1 MNSIL
6 LDFFENTVN
15 YKKLKRSRKRRKLS
29 VREVAEQTGIP
40 IATLQRYEDGTT
52 KRVPSEAVI
61 KLSKL
66 YGTDYRCYYAWST
79 FPLFGS
85 ISGILLSLFYGISLE
100 TIYNGTLFG
109 ALIGITGM
117 FGLERIFKKLKD
129 NKNSE
134 VSNKTIIYNQLTEDQ
149 KKEYERY
156 KRTCNGFMDTDNIL
170 DDFEKEEN
178 DNLLFASY
186 MLHVLRK
193 ESKKNSLKLD
203 PNQIETLDLEEI
215 QLKKEQIENEMLE
228 AEIVESK

>member
-6 LDFFENTVN
+6 LDFFENTIN
-15 YKKLKRSRKRRKLS
+15 YKKLKRSRRRRKLS
-29 VREVAEQTGIP
+29 VREVAEETGIP
-40 IATLQRYEDGTT
+40 VATLQRYEDGIT
-52 KRVPSEAVI
+52 KRVPSEAVQQ
-61 KLSKL
+61 LAKL
-66 YGTDYRCYYAWST
+66 YGTDYRCYYGWST

-85 ISGILLSLFYGISLE
+85 ISGILLSLFYGLSIE
-100 TIYNGTLFG
+100 TIYNGTVLG
-109 ALIGITGM
+109 ALIGYTGM
-117 FGLERIFKKLKD
+117 VGAERIFKKLKE

-156 KRTCNGFMDTDNIL
+156 KRTCSGFMDTDNIL

-186 MLHVLRK
+186 MLHILRK

-203 PNQIETLDLEEI
+203 PNQIENLDLEEI
-215 QLKKEQIENEMLE
+215 QLKKEQIENEML
-228 AEIVESK
+228 

>member
-6 LDFFENTVN
+6 LDFFENTIN
-15 YKKLKRSRKRRKLS
+15 YKKLKRSRRRRKLS
-29 VREVAEQTGIP
+29 VREVAEETGIP
-40 IATLQRYEDGTT
+40 VATLQRYEDGIT
-52 KRVPSEAVI
+52 KRVPSEAVQQ
-61 KLSKL
+61 LAKL
-66 YGTDYRCYYAWST
+66 YGTDYRCYYGWST

-85 ISGILLSLFYGISLE
+85 ISGILLSLFYGLSIE
-100 TIYNGTLFG
+100 TIYNGTVLG
-109 ALIGITGM
+109 ALIGYTGM
-117 FGLERIFKKLKD
+117 VGAERIFKKLKD

-134 VSNKTIIYNQLTEDQ
+134 VSNKTIIYNQLTKDQ